1 MSILFDS
8 NYKFTVARLLMARQD
23 GGIDLSRGE
32 HFKINQIYSGK
43 IQFFLIKNIYI
54 YIYRIHNRII

>member
-43 IQFFLIKNIYI
+43 IQFFLIKIRNISDS
-54 YIYRIHNRII
+54 